1 MTQIIDR
8 LNPKPHDQNLILAG
22 STFPDLNSMVEAL
35 RNGNISSMLLDMYVP
50 VKRKDLFNGSWFHV
64 SDFLEGEIAHGILL
78 QGEGVSLAKQL
89 KNVMEVNNVE
99 AEFLK
104 QDDEATEQSE
114 EEEVI
119 IVSGTVFI

>member
-1 MTQIIDR
+1 M
-8 LNPKPHDQNLILAG
+8 ILAG

-114 EEEVI
+114 EEEVLI
-119 IVSGTVFI
+119 ISGTVFI

>member
-1 MTQIIDR
+1 MT
-8 LNPKPHDQNLILAG
+8 KNLILTG

-119 IVSGTVFI
+119 FVSGTVFI

>member
-1 MTQIIDR
+1 MT
-8 LNPKPHDQNLILAG
+8 KNLILAG
-22 STFPDLNSMVEAL
+22 STFPDLNSMVKAL

>member
-1 MTQIIDR
+1 MT
-8 LNPKPHDQNLILAG
+8 KNLILAG

-89 KNVMEVNNVE
+89 KNVMEVNNAE

>member
-1 MTQIIDR
+1 MT
-8 LNPKPHDQNLILAG
+8 KNLILAG

-104 QDDEATEQSE
+104 QDDEATEQPE

>member
-1 MTQIIDR
+1 MTK
-8 LNPKPHDQNLILAG
+8 NSILAG

>member
-1 MTQIIDR
+1 
-8 LNPKPHDQNLILAG
+8 
-22 STFPDLNSMVEAL
+22 MVEAL

-104 QDDEATEQSE
+104 QDDEATEESE

>member
-1 MTQIIDR
+1 MT
-8 LNPKPHDQNLILAG
+8 KNLILAG

-104 QDDEATEQSE
+104 QDDEAIEQSE

>member
-1 MTQIIDR
+1 MT
-8 LNPKPHDQNLILAG
+8 KNLIIAG

-119 IVSGTVFI
+119 FVSGTVFI

>member
-1 MTQIIDR
+1 M
-8 LNPKPHDQNLILAG
+8 ILAG

>member
-1 MTQIIDR
+1 M
-8 LNPKPHDQNLILAG
+8 ILAG

-78 QGEGVSLAKQL
+78 QGEGVSLTKQL

-119 IVSGTVFI
+119 FVSGTVFI

>member
-1 MTQIIDR
+1 MT
-8 LNPKPHDQNLILAG
+8 KNLILAG
-22 STFPDLNSMVEAL
+22 STFPDLNSMVAAL

-119 IVSGTVFI
+119 FVSGTVFI

>member
-1 MTQIIDR
+1 M
-8 LNPKPHDQNLILAG
+8 ILAG

-119 IVSGTVFI
+119 IVSGAVFI

>member
-1 MTQIIDR
+1 MTK
-8 LNPKPHDQNLILAG
+8 NFILAG

>member
-1 MTQIIDR
+1 MT
-8 LNPKPHDQNLILAG
+8 KNLILAG

-89 KNVMEVNNVE
+89 KNVMDVNNVE

>member
-1 MTQIIDR
+1 MT
-8 LNPKPHDQNLILAG
+8 KNLILAG

>member
-1 MTQIIDR
+1 MT
-8 LNPKPHDQNLILAG
+8 KNLILAG

-119 IVSGTVFI
+119 IVSGTIFI

>member
-1 MTQIIDR
+1 M
-8 LNPKPHDQNLILAG
+8 ILAG

-119 IVSGTVFI
+119 IISGTVFI

>member
-1 MTQIIDR
+1 MTKIF
-8 LNPKPHDQNLILAG
+8 ILAG

-78 QGEGVSLAKQL
+78 QDEGVSLAKQL
-89 KNVMEVNNVE
+89 KNVMGVNNVE

-104 QDDEATEQSE
+104 QDDEVTEQSE

>member
-1 MTQIIDR
+1 M
-8 LNPKPHDQNLILAG
+8 ILAG

-89 KNVMEVNNVE
+89 KNVMGVNNVE

>member
-1 MTQIIDR
+1 M
-8 LNPKPHDQNLILAG
+8 ILAG

-50 VKRKDLFNGSWFHV
+50 VKRKDLFNGTWFHV

-119 IVSGTVFI
+119 FVSGTVFI

>member
-1 MTQIIDR
+1 MT
-8 LNPKPHDQNLILAG
+8 KNLILAG

-64 SDFLEGEIAHGILL
+64 SDFLEGEIAHGIFL

>member
-1 MTQIIDR
+1 MT
-8 LNPKPHDQNLILAG
+8 KNLILAG
-22 STFPDLNSMVEAL
+22 STFPDLNFMVEAL

>member
-1 MTQIIDR
+1 MT
-8 LNPKPHDQNLILAG
+8 KNLILAG

-50 VKRKDLFNGSWFHV
+50 VKRKDLFNGTWFHV

-119 IVSGTVFI
+119 FVSGTVFI

>member
-1 MTQIIDR
+1 MT
-8 LNPKPHDQNLILAG
+8 KNLILAG

-99 AEFLK
+99 AEFLT

>member
-1 MTQIIDR
+1 M
-8 LNPKPHDQNLILAG
+8 ILAG

-119 IVSGTVFI
+119 FVSGTVFI

>member
-1 MTQIIDR
+1 MT
-8 LNPKPHDQNLILAG
+8 KNLILAG

-119 IVSGTVFI
+119 FVSGTVFI

>member
-1 MTQIIDR
+1 MT
-8 LNPKPHDQNLILAG
+8 KNLILTG

>member
-1 MTQIIDR
+1 MT
-8 LNPKPHDQNLILAG
+8 KNLIFAG

>member
-1 MTQIIDR
+1 M
-8 LNPKPHDQNLILAG
+8 ILAG

-119 IVSGTVFI
+119 IVSGTVFS

>member
-1 MTQIIDR
+1 M
-8 LNPKPHDQNLILAG
+8 ILAG

-78 QGEGVSLAKQL
+78 QGEGVSLTKQL

>member
-1 MTQIIDR
+1 M
-8 LNPKPHDQNLILAG
+8 ILAG

-104 QDDEATEQSE
+104 QDDDTTEQSE

>member
-1 MTQIIDR
+1 M
-8 LNPKPHDQNLILAG
+8 ILAG

-78 QGEGVSLAKQL
+78 QGEGVSLTKQL

-104 QDDEATEQSE
+104 QDDEATEQSK
-114 EEEVI
+114 EEVI
-119 IVSGTVFI
+119 FVSGTVFI